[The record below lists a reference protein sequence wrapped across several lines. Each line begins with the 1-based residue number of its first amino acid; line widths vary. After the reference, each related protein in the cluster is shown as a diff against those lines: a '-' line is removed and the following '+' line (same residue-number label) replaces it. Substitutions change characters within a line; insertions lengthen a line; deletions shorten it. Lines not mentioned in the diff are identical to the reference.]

1 MKFEKNPETIVAA
14 IAKANNVTVEEIKG
28 NRRVRHIADARKQ
41 AMAMLWLD
49 TSMRLH
55 EIERVVNCHHSTVLH
70 AAKTHVDIMRSDRA
84 YRMRYELAKQY
95 LNPEQSPERRL
106 PRQLYAGKI
115 ILHPCR
121 A

>member
-1 MKFEKNPETIVAA
+1 MKFEQNPEVIVAA
-14 IAKANNVTVEEIKG
+14 FAKAHGVTVEDIKG
-28 NRRVRHIADARKQ
+28 NRRVRYIADARKQ

-55 EIERVVNCHHSTVLH
+55 EIERVVNCHHATVLH
-70 AAKTHVDIMRSDRA
+70 AAKTHVDIMRGDKA
-84 YRMRYELAKQY
+84 YRMKYEAAMRYLY
-95 LNPEQSPERRL
+95 PEQSPESQL

-115 ILHPCR
+115 VLQPCR

>member
-1 MKFEKNPETIVAA
+1 MKFEKNPEVIVAA
-14 IAKANNVTVEEIKG
+14 IAQANNVTVEEIKG
-28 NRRVRHIADARKQ
+28 NRRIRYIADARKQ
-41 AMAMLWLD
+41 AMAMLWLE

-55 EIERVVNCHHSTVLH
+55 EIERVVNRHHATVLH

-84 YRMRYELAKQY
+84 YRLNYEAAIQY
-95 LNPEQSPERRL
+95 LNPEHSPERRL

-115 ILHPCR
+115 VLQPCR